1 MNLRT
6 LFKRGAKNAGKESE
20 MATETTT
27 ATSAAPQT
35 TTPAAGAAAP
45 AGSIDMAAFA
55 ALVGAA
61 VADAVKPL
69 NEKIAKLEAPAAAV
83 AAPGGKATD
92 QAKALTAE
100 DIDKLVEKRLAAQQQ
115 SAQAQ
120 AQRDAFLAE
129 KLKDLPA
136 AYRSK
141 LGGDPAKWKDE
152 EQAIRAEFQK
162 DFAAAGGK
170 PADVGADKPG
180 GAKPAEAVDYSKL
193 SPTQLIAQGCSTSPT
208 RRPSRCARGWCRRS
222 PTSRSSS
229 SGCGSS
235 RSTGSPTSTGGR
247 TRWAAIAFR
256 ALNASYTADQGVVN
270 PYIESLAIFGG
281 EVRTDYQIVNK
292 QGDVVRANRS
302 RPR

>member
-20 MATETTT
+20 MATDTTT
-27 ATSAAPQT
+27 ATSAAPPT
-35 TTPAAGAAAP
+35 TTPAAGAAP
-45 AGSIDMAAFA
+45 AGSIDMAALA

-69 NEKIAKLEAPAAAV
+69 NEKIAKLEAPAAA
-83 AAPGGKATD
+83 APGDKAAD
-92 QAKALTAE
+92 QTKALTAE

-193 SPTQLIAQGCSTSPT
+193 SPTQLIAQGLKTAVPQ
-208 RRPSRCARGWCRRS
+208 RGAVT
-222 PTSRSSS
+222 PVAPPATA
-229 SGCGSS
+229 
-235 RSTGSPTSTGGR
+235 P
-247 TRWAAIAFR
+247 AAPA
-256 ALNASYTADQGVVN
+256 AAAAPVVA
-270 PYIESLAIFGG
+270 PAAG
-281 EVRTDYQIVNK
+281 K
-292 QGDVVRANRS
+292 
-302 RPR
+302 